1 MLDTLRHFGLFVLH
15 NTLSVVHKTARQLG
29 QMFPEKP
36 PQPPIDIEDD
46 LDEVE
51 DNLEEVHDNIGGNGR
66 LKRLKRNRWGLPFID
81 EEE

>member
-15 NTLSVVHKTARQLG
+15 NTLSVVNKTARQLG

-36 PQPPIDIEDD
+36 PQQPIDIEDD

-51 DNLEEVHDNIGGNGR
+51 DDFYQVNDNVVGESRIKEVERNG
-66 LKRLKRNRWGLPFID
+66 WGLPIID
-81 EEE
+81 EE

>member
-15 NTLSVVHKTARQLG
+15 NTLSVVNKTARQLG

-36 PQPPIDIEDD
+36 PQQPIDIEDD

-51 DNLEEVHDNIGGNGR
+51 GDFYQVNDNVVGKVEEIQ
-66 LKRLKRNRWGLPFID
+66 RNKWGLPIID
-81 EEE
+81 EE

>member
-36 PQPPIDIEDD
+36 PQQPIDIEDD
-46 LDEVE
+46 LNEVE
-51 DNLEEVHDNIGGNGR
+51 DDFYQVHDNIGGKGR

-81 EEE
+81 EDE

>member
-15 NTLSVVHKTARQLG
+15 NTLSVVHNTARQLG

-36 PQPPIDIEDD
+36 PQQPIDIEDD

-51 DNLEEVHDNIGGNGR
+51 DDFYQVNDNVVGKVKEIQ
-66 LKRLKRNRWGLPFID
+66 RNKWGLPIID
-81 EEE
+81 EE

>member
-15 NTLSVVHKTARQLG
+15 NTLSVVNKTARQLG

-36 PQPPIDIEDD
+36 PHQPIDIEDD

-51 DNLEEVHDNIGGNGR
+51 DDFYQVNDNVVGKGRIKEVQRNGVGSSH
-66 LKRLKRNRWGLPFID
+66 NR
-81 EEE
+81 